1 MMENDE
7 ILRFHQILPTPFN
20 PKTTSLFRRRY
31 STAAA
36 STVTAT
42 FILHELCPLPMQ
54 VMSAFTERRFAGFA
68 DGNVLPLPLQY
79 NYEQTE
85 YMSWYVPAEVCYKMV
100 KLRRCFFTS
109 PTRCSSS
116 TKVENYIVHMD
127 MSAMPMAFSDHHSW
141 YKFTLESILEASK
154 LEDTDAES
162 SSSSKLLYTY
172 THAIHGFS
180 ASLTPTELESLKHS
194 PGFLHFTKDVPVTMD
209 TTRSAKFIGL
219 SGEMGA
225 WRASDYGKEVI
236 IGVVDTGIWPES
248 KSFDDDGFTEV
259 PARWKGT
266 CEDGKRFNASMC
278 NRKLIG
284 ARFYNK
290 GLLARS
296 ANLTIPCNSARDDDG
311 HGTHTSSTAAGSYV
325 TGASYFG
332 YAQGTAVGMAPKARV
347 AMYKALWSVGST
359 SSDIVAAI
367 DQAMMDGVDVLSL
380 SLGIDMMYMYDDP
393 IAVATLAAVEKGILV
408 TTSAGNHG
416 PYFGSLHNGS
426 PWVIT
431 VTAGAMDREFGGV
444 IDMGNNVSF
453 TGRTLYPGSP
463 NLLHS
468 PLKFMTR
475 CHTLKALSQVGAN
488 TTVVCLDKNGTLGM
502 QVSNLELA
510 KGQALLKYIK
520 TSSSNA
526 VASIRFGQTF
536 YEARPAPTVASYS
549 SRGPSV
555 SCMSVLKPDI
565 MAPGELILASWAR
578 DVRVITIDS
587 GSLYSDFNVV
597 SGTSMSCP
605 HIAGVAAL
613 IKGVHPDWSP
623 AAIRSA
629 MMTTSNTLDSTN
641 QPIKDI
647 GLGNQPASP
656 LAMGSGH
663 IDPNKALDPG
673 LIYDSGFD
681 NYVNLLCAMNYT
693 KEQIKLFTKSH
704 PFNCSN
710 ASMDLNYPSF
720 IALLNDDTDSQ
731 AITVKDFHRTV
742 TNVGDNATTY
752 TYNAELTPLEGLE
765 VMVEPT
771 ALVFTKKYE
780 KLSFKVSVKGPRFI
794 KEKVVYG
801 TLSWVE
807 LG

>member
-1 MMENDE
+1 MA
-7 ILRFHQILPTPFN
+7 
-20 PKTTSLFRRRY
+20 SLSFLLLFVFLVI
-31 STAAA
+31 S
-36 STVTAT
+36 
-42 FILHELCPLPMQ
+42 
-54 VMSAFTERRFAGFA
+54 
-68 DGNVLPLPLQY
+68 
-79 NYEQTE
+79 
-85 YMSWYVPAEVCYKMV
+85 
-100 KLRRCFFTS
+100 FFTS

-141 YKFTLESILEASK
+141 YKSTLESILKASK

-162 SSSSKLLYTY
+162 SFSSKLLYTY

-180 ASLTPTELESLKHS
+180 ASLTPTELEALKPS

-225 WRASDYGKEVI
+225 WRASDYGKDVI

-284 ARFYNK
+284 ARFYNR

-296 ANLTIPCNSARDDDG
+296 PNLTIPFNSARDDDG

-347 AMYKALWSVGST
+347 AMYKALWRVGST

-393 IAVATLAAVEKGILV
+393 IAVATLAAVEKGIFV

-431 VTAGAMDREFGGV
+431 VAAGAMDREFGGV

-468 PLKFMTR
+468 PLRFITR
-475 CHTLKALSQVGAN
+475 CHTLKALSQVGPN
-488 TTVVCLDKNGTLGM
+488 MTVVCLEKNGTLGM

-510 KGQALLKYIK
+510 RVAAGVFITNNSDLTLLLQTSFPSVFLDWSKGQALLKYIK
-520 TSSSNA
+520 SSSSNA
-526 VASIRFGQTF
+526 VASIRFRQTF
-536 YEARPAPTVASYS
+536 YGARPAPSVASYS

-565 MAPGELILASWAR
+565 MAPGELILASWAK
-578 DVRVITIDS
+578 DIRVITIDS

-720 IALLNDDTDSQ
+720 IALLNDDTGSQ
-731 AITVKDFHRTV
+731 AITVKEFHRTV

-807 LG
+807 SGGKYVVRSPIVATNLSFK